1 VEFHQHIETRL
12 GDIWIADAETNGS
25 VKLES
30 ESRQDYEARFL
41 QLMLEEIVGEAELDH
56 KSNGAPFLKNRPN
69 THISISHSDHW
80 FAIYLSKKEP
90 IGIDIEIPSDH
101 IKKTEQYF
109 LTDSEIEQLQ
119 PTTEELAICWGIK
132 ESVFKFFRGNI
143 TSMKEDIQIT
153 SIEKNQAEASANQE
167 VINLNYAQSEAFTL
181 VYTNFTFGKSENRK
195 IEP

>member
-56 KSNGAPFLKNRPN
+56 KSSGAPFLKNRPN

-132 ESVFKFFRGNI
+132 ESIFKLFRGNLN
-143 TSMKEDIQIT
+143 SMKEDIQIISINKNKTT
-153 SIEKNQAEASANQE
+153 SIVLEQKIDLKFFQTD
-167 VINLNYAQSEAFTL
+167 LFTL
-181 VYTNFTFGKSENRK
+181 VYSV
-195 IEP
+195 